1 MTNGK
6 NVILELTLDEWKKFC
21 VLIGLAD
28 DCDHERFIKY
38 KRRLTRDLSPKINAQ
53 VMAQVDKL
61 DINVGEHPVG
71 TCRWWEHPVFV
82 VGGGPSLRGF
92 DFGLL
97 DGYDTIAINKAIFS
111 VKDPTYFITIDYTFL
126 RKIDKAALART
137 QCPKFFVAN
146 YDNSYI
152 KDVNGAI
159 VDTRFNLV
167 YNLKDFDVIVKSKLS
182 HGMGFT
188 FSDFRNGVSSGFC
201 GLQLAVLLGYTK
213 IYLLGI
219 DLSVDPAAAGGTH
232 YHGGYG
238 EPSDKFA
245 GKLDRYFQEFKHGL
259 ERLQNARPDISVISC
274 SPNSRLNEIIKYGS
288 LEEVF
293 NGTRK

>member
-6 NVILELTLDEWKKFC
+6 NVILNLTLDEWKRFC
-21 VLIGLAD
+21 ILIGLAER
-28 DCDHERFIKY
+28 CDHDKFIEY

-53 VMAQVDKL
+53 VMAQVGNL
-61 DINVGEHPVG
+61 DMDMGNHPVG
-71 TCRWWEHPVFV
+71 ACKWWERPVFV
-82 VGGGPSLRGF
+82 VGGGPSLSGF
-92 DFGLL
+92 DFSLL
-97 DGYDTIAINKAIFS
+97 DDYDTIAVNKAVFS
-111 VKDPTYFITIDYTFL
+111 IKDPTYFITIDYTFL
-126 RKIDKAALART
+126 RKIDKAALMRM
-137 QCPKFFVAN
+137 QCPKFFIAN

-167 YNLKDFDVIVKSKLS
+167 YNLKDFDVIVKSKSS
-182 HGMGFT
+182 HGIGLT

-201 GLQLAVLLGYTK
+201 GLQLAVLLGYTR

-219 DLSVDPAAAGGTH
+219 DLSVDPTVSGGTH

-238 EPSDKFA
+238 EPPDKFA

-259 ERLQNARPDISVISC
+259 GCLRESNPNVSVISC
-274 SPNSRLNEIIKYGS
+274 SLNSRLNEVIKYGS

-293 NGTRK
+293 DGARK